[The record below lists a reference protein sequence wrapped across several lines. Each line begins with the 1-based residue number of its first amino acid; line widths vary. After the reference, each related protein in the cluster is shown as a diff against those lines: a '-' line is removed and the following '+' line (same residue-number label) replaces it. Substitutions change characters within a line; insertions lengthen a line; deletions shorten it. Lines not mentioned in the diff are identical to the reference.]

1 MRVSFVELFIHCK
14 KVFRACGIPY
24 GCADDGAEVVTWS
37 EFIGL
42 KGMHVLQQEIP
53 NMYPPGMRSVDL
65 LLEDDN
71 GLFRF
76 DGNKQSAIIL
86 GKLMAD
92 YALALAETRETVRV
106 HMTNTTR
113 SHLLAQP
120 AHYIASRNRGCL
132 INYKTKNGEP
142 MWILSTPEIAYPV
155 FAEGN
160 SAEEM
165 VQHSLTA
172 ELGQYETT
180 NLKSDDFWLVCT
192 TETNLITSCIRNLR
206 HEAKKGAIHLTESA
220 KLKATFDKNY
230 NNGLEVDDQA
240 WKELGD
246 IGDQTLVEATEASR
260 QRGAGEMAQ

>member
-37 EFIGL
+37 EFTGL
-42 KGMHVLQQEIP
+42 DGMRVLQREIS
-53 NMYPPGMRSVDL
+53 NMHPPGMESVEL
-65 LLEDDN
+65 LFEDD

-76 DGNKQSAIIL
+76 DGYGQSAIIL

-92 YALALAETRETVRV
+92 YALAMAETRETVCV
-106 HMTNTTR
+106 HMQNTTR

-132 INYKTKNGEP
+132 VNYKTKKGNT

-155 FAEGN
+155 FAEGAK
-160 SAEEM
+160 AEEIM
-165 VQHSLTA
+165 EHNLTA

-180 NLKSDDFWLVCT
+180 NLSSDDFWLVCT
-192 TETNLITSCIRNLR
+192 TETDLIISCIRHLR
-206 HEAKKGAIHLTESA
+206 HEAKDGSFYLTESA
-220 KLKATFDKNY
+220 KLKAIFEKSYY
-230 NNGLEVDDQA
+230 NGTEVDDEV
-240 WKELGD
+240 WKELD
-246 IGDQTLVEATEASR
+246 QIGSQTLVEATEESR
-260 QRGAGEMAQ
+260 QRGVGEMAP